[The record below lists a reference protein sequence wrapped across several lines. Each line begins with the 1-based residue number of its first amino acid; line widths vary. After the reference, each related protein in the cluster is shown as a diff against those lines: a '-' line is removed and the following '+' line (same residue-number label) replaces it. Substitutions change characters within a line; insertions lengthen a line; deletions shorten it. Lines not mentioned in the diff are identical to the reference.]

1 MVYATYAIYFSNVF
15 HSANLA
21 LITVTSIHNIQKMKQ
36 RQLKTRKQDGS
47 LLIKSRQTIQ
57 VLKEKE
63 TSEKKVEKGVK
74 EKNVFDTPCE
84 SNIKTVA
91 EEHFSQENT

>member
-1 MVYATYAIYFSNVF
+1 
-15 HSANLA
+15 
-21 LITVTSIHNIQKMKQ
+21 MKQ
-36 RQLKTRKQDGS
+36 KQLKTRKQDGS

-63 TSEKKVEKGVK
+63 TYEKKVEKDVK

-84 SNIKTVA
+84 SNIKTVV